1 MSSLGISLNKGIQKD
16 LPFLPFAFFWA
27 CAPAAVGNTQ
37 IYLVFRSFIRTFLLW
52 RRYFRSKEQ
61 RKMNFPL
68 ALCSLIRTF
77 APRMKKWLVIFSMIW
92 TVLGVQAEEKET
104 PNAQQAK
111 RMFMETYKMIYG
123 DKGSQLTYKVNIIGI
138 YKTEGT
144 IWTKGKK
151 SKFIDEKYI
160 AWNDDVTYYRLE
172 RKKSRIVI
180 YDAHSDE
187 RDKYATKFKFVPDN
201 YTYSIKDSNEGYY
214 ITLKAKKGVKGIKEA
229 RCLLDKKTRYPI
241 SVRIKLGI
249 FHTTIKI
256 SNVKV
261 GGISDDLFHF
271 PKEKYSNQHYEYV
284 DKR

>member
-1 MSSLGISLNKGIQKD
+1 MRKIIL
-16 LPFLPFAFFWA
+16 
-27 CAPAAVGNTQ
+27 
-37 IYLVFRSFIRTFLLW
+37 FIMVLLW
-52 RRYFRSKEQ
+52 SS
-61 RKMNFPL
+61 
-68 ALCSLIRTF
+68 ASLH
-77 APRMKKWLVIFSMIW
+77 A
-92 TVLGVQAEEKET
+92 QEKET
-104 PNAQQAK
+104 PNAQQAR
-111 RMFMETYKMIYG
+111 RMFMETYKMIFG
-123 DKGSQLTYKVNIIGI
+123 DQGSQLTYNVNIIGI
-138 YKTEGT
+138 YKTQGT

-187 RDKYATKFKFVPDN
+187 RDKYATKFKFSPDN
-201 YTYSIKDSNEGYY
+201 YTYSIKDSQEGYY

-241 SVRIKLGI
+241 SVRIKMGI

-261 GGISDDLFHF
+261 GGISDDMFKF
-271 PKEKYSNQHYEYV
+271 PREKYSASQYEYI

>member
-1 MSSLGISLNKGIQKD
+1 MKRLL
-16 LPFLPFAFFWA
+16 
-27 CAPAAVGNTQ
+27 
-37 IYLVFRSFIRTFLLW
+37 FI
-52 RRYFRSKEQ
+52 
-61 RKMNFPL
+61 
-68 ALCSLIRTF
+68 I
-77 APRMKKWLVIFSMIW
+77 
-92 TVLGVQAEEKET
+92 TVLWASLTLQAQEKET
-104 PNAQQAK
+104 PNAQQAR
-111 RMFMETYKMIYG
+111 RMFMETYRMIYG
-123 DKGSQLTYKVNIIGI
+123 NQGSQLTYSVNIIGI

-172 RKKSRIVI
+172 RKKNKIVV

-187 RDKYATKFKFVPDN
+187 RDKYATKFKFSPDN
-201 YTYSIKDSNEGYY
+201 YTYSIKDSQEGYY

-241 SVRIKLGI
+241 SVRIKMSI

-261 GGISDDLFHF
+261 GGISDDMFRF
-271 PKEKYSNQHYEYV
+271 PRDKYPASKYEYV